1 MLLLLPDFT
10 EWATDI
16 IDRLGYPGVG
26 ALVALENL
34 IPPIPSEVILPLA
47 GFQADQG
54 DFNLFL
60 LIVVATIGSI
70 VGAMILYTVGAVL
83 GEDRIRRLVGRFG
96 KYILVTVDDIDKAT
110 NWFKR
115 HGRTAVFF
123 GRVVPIVRSLV
134 SIPAGV
140 EKMPLGT
147 FLIYTAAGSAI
158 WNTILI
164 VAGYLLGTQYD
175 RVEGFVK
182 VFQYV
187 VILAVLAAVAYF
199 VYRRLTGRREVT
211 GTPA

>member
-10 EWATDI
+10 KWATDL

-26 ALVALENL
+26 FLVALENV

-96 KYILVTVDDIDKAT
+96 KYVLVTTGDIDKAT
-110 NWFKR
+110 SWFKR
-115 HGRTAVFF
+115 HGRSAVFF
-123 GRVVPIVRSLV
+123 GRLVPVVRSLV

-147 FLIYTAAGSAI
+147 FLIYTAIGSAI

-187 VILAVLAAVAYF
+187 VIAAVLVAVAYF
-199 VYRRLTGRREVT
+199 VYRRLGRREAT

>member
-26 ALVALENL
+26 ALVALENV

-96 KYILVTVDDIDKAT
+96 KYVLVTTGDIDKAT
-110 NWFKR
+110 SWFKR
-115 HGRTAVFF
+115 HGRSAVFF
-123 GRVVPIVRSLV
+123 GRLVPVVRSLV

-140 EKMPLGT
+140 DKMPLGS
-147 FLIYTAAGSAI
+147 FLIYTAVGSAI

-164 VAGYLLGTQYD
+164 MAGYLLGTQYD

-187 VILAVLAAVAYF
+187 VIAAVLVAVAYF
-199 VYRRLTGRREVT
+199 VYRRLGRREAT

>member
-26 ALVALENL
+26 ALVALENV

-83 GEDRIRRLVGRFG
+83 GEDRIRRLVARFG
-96 KYILVTVDDIDKAT
+96 KYILVTTGDIDKAT
-110 NWFKR
+110 GWFKR
-115 HGRTAVFF
+115 HGRSAVFF
-123 GRVVPIVRSLV
+123 GRLVPVVRSLV

-140 EKMPLGT
+140 DKMPLGS
-147 FLIYTAAGSAI
+147 FLIFTAAGSAI

-182 VFQYV
+182 VLQYV
-187 VILAVLAAVAYF
+187 VIAAVLVAVAYF
-199 VYRRLTGRREVT
+199 VYRRLGRREAT

>member
-10 EWATDI
+10 KWATDI

-26 ALVALENL
+26 ALVALENV

-54 DFNLFL
+54 DFNLPL
-60 LIVVATIGSI
+60 LILVATLGSI
-70 VGAMILYTVGAVL
+70 VGAMVLYAVGAVL
-83 GEDRIRRLVGRFG
+83 GEHRIRRLVGRFG

-110 NWFKR
+110 GWFKR
-115 HGRTAVFF
+115 HGRSAVFF
-123 GRVVPIVRSLV
+123 GRLVPVVRSLV

-140 EKMPLGT
+140 DKMPLAT
-147 FLIYTAAGSAI
+147 FLIYTTVGSAI
-158 WNTILI
+158 WNTLLI

-187 VILAVLAAVAYF
+187 VILAVLAAAAYF
-199 VYRRLTGRREVT
+199 VYRRLAGRREAT

>member
-1 MLLLLPDFT
+1 VLLLLPDFT
-10 EWATDI
+10 KWATDL

-26 ALVALENL
+26 FLVALENV

-96 KYILVTVDDIDKAT
+96 KYVLVTTGDIDKAT
-110 NWFKR
+110 SWFKR
-115 HGRTAVFF
+115 HGRSAVFF
-123 GRVVPIVRSLV
+123 GRLVPVVRSLV

-147 FLIYTAAGSAI
+147 FLIYTAIGSAI

-187 VILAVLAAVAYF
+187 VIAAVLVAVAYF
-199 VYRRLTGRREVT
+199 VYRRLGRREAT

>member
-10 EWATDI
+10 KWATDL

-26 ALVALENL
+26 FLVALENV

-83 GEDRIRRLVGRFG
+83 GEERIRRLVGRFG
-96 KYILVTVDDIDKAT
+96 KYVLVTTGDIDKAT
-110 NWFKR
+110 SWFKR
-115 HGRTAVFF
+115 HGRSAVFF
-123 GRVVPIVRSLV
+123 GRLVPVVRSLV

-140 EKMPLGT
+140 DKMPLGS
-147 FLIYTAAGSAI
+147 FLIYTTVGSAI

-187 VILAVLAAVAYF
+187 VIAAVLVAVAYF
-199 VYRRLTGRREVT
+199 VYRRLGRRAAT

>member
-1 MLLLLPDFT
+1 VLLLLPDFT
-10 EWATDI
+10 EWARDI

-26 ALVALENL
+26 ALVALENV

-60 LIVVATIGSI
+60 LIIVATIGSI
-70 VGAMILYTVGAVL
+70 VGALILYSVGALL
-83 GEDRIRRLVGRFG
+83 GEHRIRRLVGRFG

-110 NWFKR
+110 GWFKR
-115 HGRTAVFF
+115 HGRSAVFF
-123 GRVVPIVRSLV
+123 GRLVPVVRSLV

-140 EKMPLGT
+140 DKMPLGS
-147 FLIYTAAGSAI
+147 FLIYTTVGSAI
-158 WNTILI
+158 WNTLLI
-164 VAGYLLGTQYD
+164 VAGYLLGTQWE

-187 VILAVLAAVAYF
+187 VILAALAAAAYF
-199 VYRRLTGRREVT
+199 VYRRLSGRREVT

>member
-26 ALVALENL
+26 GLVALENVV
-34 IPPIPSEVILPLA
+34 PPIPSEVILPLA

-54 DFNLFL
+54 DFNLLL
-60 LIVVATIGSI
+60 LIVVATVGSI
-70 VGAMILYTVGAVL
+70 VGATVLYAVGAVL
-83 GEDRIRRLVGRFG
+83 GEQRIRRLVGRFG
-96 KYILVTVDDIDKAT
+96 RYVLVTVDDIDKAT
-110 NWFKR
+110 GWFQR
-115 HGRTAVFF
+115 HGRSAVFF
-123 GRVVPIVRSLV
+123 GRLVPVVRSLV

-140 EKMPLGT
+140 DKMPLGS
-147 FLIYTAAGSAI
+147 FLIYTAVGSAI
-158 WNTILI
+158 WNTVLI

-187 VILAVLAAVAYF
+187 VIAAVLAAAAYF
-199 VYRRLTGRREVT
+199 VYRRLSGRRAATGR
-211 GTPA
+211 PA

>member
-26 ALVALENL
+26 ALVALENV

-60 LIVVATIGSI
+60 LIVVATVGSI

-96 KYILVTVDDIDKAT
+96 KYVLVTTGDIDKAT
-110 NWFKR
+110 SWFKR
-115 HGRTAVFF
+115 HGRSAVFF
-123 GRVVPIVRSLV
+123 GRLVPVVRSLV

-140 EKMPLGT
+140 DKMPLGS
-147 FLIYTAAGSAI
+147 FLIYTAVGSAI

-187 VILAVLAAVAYF
+187 VIAAVLVAVAYF
-199 VYRRLTGRREVT
+199 VYRRLGRREAT